1 MVYWWEYSVNVCG
14 VLGAWCGCTV
24 CISGQG
30 VWASGGQGVWVR
42 GVRKIVSFEL
52 WHCRHSR

>member
-1 MVYWWEYSVNVCG
+1 MSIVYIGGSMVYWWEYSVNVCG

-30 VWASGGQGVWVR
+30 VWASGGQGVWVSS
-42 GVRKIVSFEL
+42 G
-52 WHCRHSR
+52 